1 VGGKA
6 AVLVPPADTHRIAQ
20 EMERVLDD
28 PQVRMEMRAAGR
40 IQASRFTWR
49 GMTDQIV
56 ASYRRAVRPAE
67 RGA

>member
-1 VGGKA
+1 
-6 AVLVPPADTHRIAQ
+6 
-20 EMERVLDD
+20 MERVLDD

-56 ASYRRAVRPAE
+56 ASYRRAASPAG